1 MMWVDPAAGCGLVA
15 LTDRSFD
22 DWSIEAMRRWPEL
35 SDAVV
40 GEVTGQR

>member
-1 MMWVDPAAGCGLVA
+1 MMWVDPAVGCGLVA

-22 DWSIEAMRRWPEL
+22 ESPTTTAEWRNL

-40 GEVTGQR
+40 ARA